1 MDFQPAPLP
10 EPPVRLAILDDQR
23 VAPRGA
29 GLPRRGTG
37 AGVTFA
43 LLVIASTVLYGLAIY
58 GGLALWRALP

>member
-1 MDFQPAPLP
+1 MSALRRRPSVLS
-10 EPPVRLAILDDQR
+10 RQR

-43 LLVIASTVLYGLAIY
+43 VLAITSTVLYGLAVY
-58 GGLALWRALP
+58 GALALWRAL